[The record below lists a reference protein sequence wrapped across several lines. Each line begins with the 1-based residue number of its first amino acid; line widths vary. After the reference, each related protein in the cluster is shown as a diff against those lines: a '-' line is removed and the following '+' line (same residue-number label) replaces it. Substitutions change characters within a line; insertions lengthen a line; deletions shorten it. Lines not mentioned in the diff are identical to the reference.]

1 MNEVNPR
8 VTMIMG
14 AGAVLDMNFPCSLLR
29 PSTWNITQEV
39 IKPYANVFD
48 KKKEITVVGDIYKR
62 LMEVFPVNQNIWW
75 ENDLRPNIHFEILF
89 HVMEQLM
96 AYESVWKGINKNPD
110 IFPHFAPFT
119 SQNFD
124 FHSDEIE
131 ANDVEVHN
139 AVMRSNAMVIVGLF
153 VW

>member
-14 AGAVLDMNFPCSLLR
+14 AGAVLDMSFPTGVLR

-39 IKPYANVFD
+39 IKPYDDLINEGN
-48 KKKEITVVGDIYKR
+48 KITVVEDIYKR

-75 ENDLRPNIHFEILF
+75 EKDLKPNIHFEILF

-96 AYESVWKGINKNPD
+96 AYEGVWEENNHNPD
-110 IFPHFAPFT
+110 I
-119 SQNFD
+119 
-124 FHSDEIE
+124 
-131 ANDVEVHN
+131 
-139 AVMRSNAMVIVGLF
+139 
-153 VW
+153 

>member
-1 MNEVNPR
+1 M
-8 VTMIMG
+8 
-14 AGAVLDMNFPCSLLR
+14 
-29 PSTWNITQEV
+29 
-39 IKPYANVFD
+39 FD

-62 LMEVFPVNQNIWW
+62 LMEVFPVNSHIWW
-75 ENDLRPNIHFEILF
+75 EKDPMPNIHFEILF

-96 AYESVWKGINKNPD
+96 AYESVWKGINKSPD